1 MGSWWVRRGGDGG
14 VVGGSGSCLL
24 YPSCFYSEQG
34 LACSCLVWCCWIWS
48 LLASCNQA
56 CGVILHLIRQSC
68 SQPWPL
74 LRDRWFIFLC
84 CARERR
90 DCKVA
95 SEVKLL
101 LPLPPVKSL
110 APSLLW
116 PLGGDVLP
124 QIWMDAGWSA
134 VWHSPVT
141 GVIPMPSIVP
151 ACHWFEGIAASLGV
165 LSSRSDHFSI
175 LWLHF
180 SNSALQ
186 CMLSWQW
193 IEEACHSSNVYLPFS
208 VPPFKHM
215 VLSRTFILGSRFLP
229 SLSYQGLGS
238 LCLFK
243 NLLGSLLGSL
253 LWISQ
258 PGITHVPCYC

>member
-1 MGSWWVRRGGDGG
+1 MGSWWVRRGGDGK
-14 VVGGSGSCLL
+14 GGSGSCLL

-68 SQPWPL
+68 SKPWPL

-84 CARERR
+84 CAQERR

-116 PLGGDVLP
+116 PLGGLALP

-134 VWHSPVT
+134 VWHSPVVN
-141 GVIPMPSIVP
+141 GVIPMPSVVP
-151 ACHWFEGIAASLGV
+151 ACHWSKALLHRLESSAPEVTTSASYGCVSL
-165 LSSRSDHFSI
+165 I
-175 LWLHF
+175 
-180 SNSALQ
+180 
-186 CMLSWQW
+186 
-193 IEEACHSSNVYLPFS
+193 LPFNACIHGNEKK
-208 VPPFKHM
+208 KHV
-215 VLSRTFILGSRFLP
+215 VL
-229 SLSYQGLGS
+229 
-238 LCLFK
+238 
-243 NLLGSLLGSL
+243 
-253 LWISQ
+253 
-258 PGITHVPCYC
+258 